1 MWSHALALALWALLI
16 PGSSAE
22 DFLRQTDRVKAV
34 SLGGTVTIGATGSS
48 NIGNYL
54 SWYQVKPG
62 QAPKLLIYY
71 ATALFSGT
79 PSRFSGTR
87 SGSDYTLTIRGVQAE
102 DVADYYLSDRTYCG
116 VTSFFPF

>member
-1 MWSHALALALWALLI
+1 RAICTQTFVLI
-16 PGSSAE
+16 HLISGSSAE

-34 SLGGTVTIGATGSS
+34 SLGGTVTITATANS
-48 NIGNYL
+48 NTGNDL

-71 ATALFSGT
+71 ATNLFSGT

-102 DVADYYLSDRTYCG
+102 DVADYYAFAWYGSGRFTR
-116 VTSFFPF
+116 